1 MSKFWRLLILN
12 SENLLSVPPKK
23 RLFIKCNLKKN
34 EAIVCSRSSEEKGS
48 EGNEVFSLVFCR
60 KGEKK
65 GTAFIDDYIST
76 QEQVN
81 DVLMT

>member
-1 MSKFWRLLILN
+1 MLINIKFRKFTF
-12 SENLLSVPPKK
+12 SPPMKK
-23 RLFIKCNLKKN
+23 RLFLKCNFKKN
-34 EAIVCSRSSEEKGS
+34 VAIVCSRSSEEKGIG
-48 EGNEVFSLVFCR
+48 GNEIFSLAFCR

-81 DVLMT
+81 DL